1 MVTLGIF
8 GSSGEIGQSVINL
21 SRKEKV
27 IIKQL
32 SRSFLEKNENSYQF
46 DVETVKKIDAYLFC
60 NGKFTISPLA
70 ELSEQLIE
78 EELNANLMFQIR
90 TTSRILK
97 HIKSDELSINM
108 VYLGS
113 TSAYN
118 GFANSSVYCAAKFGL
133 KGFVESMNA
142 EYKSTKIR
150 FSLFSFGTVN
160 NRMGLQIVD
169 QNSETFLSMD
179 MLSKEILSHTINF
192 TNMFQP
198 EVIYKRRVME

>member
-8 GSSGEIGQSVINL
+8 GGSGQIGRSVINH
-21 SRKEKV
+21 SKNEGV

-32 SRSFLEKNENSYQF
+32 SRSFLEKTVNTYQF

-78 EELNANLMFQIR
+78 EELNANLIFQIR

-97 HIKSDELSINM
+97 HIKSDEFAINM

-133 KGFVESMNA
+133 RGFVESMNA
-142 EYKSTKIR
+142 EYKSTQIR

-169 QNSETFLSMD
+169 QNSETFLSME
-179 MLSKEILSHTINF
+179 MLSKDILNHAINF

-198 EVIYKRRVME
+198 EIIHRRRVIE